1 MYIRLFD
8 SSVRCLDLQPTM
20 TTHFMLGGSRQ
31 EPHCEYASSNGEAK
45 ICKDACIGYHP
56 LPLAQTGNFF
66 NWSGFWVAYSAVPAC
81 MTLVPL
87 VYELSHIC

>member
-1 MYIRLFD
+1 
-8 SSVRCLDLQPTM
+8 
-20 TTHFMLGGSRQ
+20 ML
-31 EPHCEYASSNGEAK
+31 CAAVVAMGEAK

-66 NWSGFWVAYSAVPAC
+66 NWSGLWVTSSAVPAR

-87 VYELSHIC
+87 VYQMLVLTACLPSPIPFMPD